1 MFKYLFY
8 FFRLFTFISLLICAT
23 VLVVA
28 QGPDLQ
34 VTGQIVDPS
43 GSAIPNATII
53 LKDANNLRREYHSD
67 GRGKFYI
74 STVFPG
80 NYELSFQARGFETFT
95 KQLKLR
101 PSELETLRIEMK
113 VGMNHEGEPIVDFKK
128 QKIEG
133 VIIDPNGAVVVN
145 ATIRL
150 KAAEDS
156 SIETYSD
163 IQGNFKLFNLSPG
176 IYELTVQSAGFND
189 FSKSIKISPNSNEYL
204 KIELTIAA
212 RSDGALIVGVNGT
225 ADFLTTRQATVIT
238 TFTPKQIQFAAA
250 QTVDDLLRQVPGFSN
265 FRRSSSF
272 VANPTTQGVS
282 LRGAGASGAS
292 RTAVIADGIP
302 LNDAF
307 GGWVY
312 WDRIP
317 REAIQSVEVERG
329 GASHLYGSDAL
340 SGAIILN
347 TRRANK
353 PTLSASASVGNLGTA
368 DTSFFAGSKFGKLN
382 LALFGEA
389 FKTDGYFIV
398 SPTIRGA
405 ADTRAA
411 SQHRALTLRTGFEFD
426 ANNAIF
432 VSGSLYDQDRKNGTV
447 LQTNDTANESVA
459 VRGQFLTPDKSNWT
473 VSLYGNQQR
482 YHQWFTAVAAGRAT
496 ESLSRFQFTP
506 AHDAGLRINWS
517 NATNGKHTLF
527 AGFEMRGVRGTSDET
542 VFVSNKAT
550 TFVSAGGRQRR
561 IGFFAQDYISLSKRW
576 ALVISGR
583 WDQWRDSSAASVSR
597 ALATGIVTPT
607 FFAPRSANA
616 FNPRVALEFK
626 PTANV
631 ILRASG
637 YRAFRA
643 PTLNELYRSFRVG
656 DTLTQ
661 SNNNLTAERLTGGEG
676 GMNWNVNN
684 RVTTRL
690 TGYYTEIVN
699 PISNFTISTTPTL
712 ITRQRRNLGR
722 TRSAGIEAEVE
733 MKVTNQIRF
742 SSGYIYSNAI
752 VKRAPQDLTLVGLQI
767 PQVPRQQFT
776 MQASY
781 DDPRFVNAALQFRAT
796 SRQFDDDR
804 NTFQL
809 NSYALIDATVSRRL
823 GKYFEGFF
831 AVQNLLNRQVVVAKT
846 PLENFGMPR
855 MFRGGIRIRFE

>member
-1 MFKYLFY
+1 MKCCACALELALSKVLATSKY
-8 FFRLFTFISLLICAT
+8 FFTTTMIKFLLSSSQLLTAILMLSFLPVPDVAQSDPIPLVKGDVVDQT
-23 VLVVA
+23 GAVIPNVLVI
-28 QGPDLQ
+28 LLR
-34 VTGQIVDPS
+34 S
-43 GSAIPNATII
+43 GSP
-53 LKDANNLRREYHSD
+53 RREKITDSKGNFNFD
-67 GRGKFYI
+67 LI
-74 STVFPG
+74 PPG
-80 NYELSFQARGFETFT
+80 DYEISFQATGFTTITRE
-95 KQLKLR
+95 LKLYLGQ
-101 PSELETLRIEMK
+101 SVVEL
-113 VGMNHEGEPIVDFKK
+113 H
-128 QKIEG
+128 
-133 VIIDPNGAVVVN
+133 
-145 ATIRL
+145 
-150 KAAEDS
+150 
-156 SIETYSD
+156 
-163 IQGNFKLFNLSPG
+163 
-176 IYELTVQSAGFND
+176 
-189 FSKSIKISPNSNEYL
+189 
-204 KIELTIAA
+204 IELRASGGSEQTDIT
-212 RSDGALIVGVNGT
+212 NNKENE
-225 ADFLTTRQATVIT
+225 FLTTRQATVIT

-250 QTVDDLLRQVPGFSN
+250 QTIDDLLRQVPGFSN
-265 FRRSSSF
+265 FRRSSSL

-317 REAIQSVEVERG
+317 REAIQTVEVERG

-340 SGAIILN
+340 SGAINLT

-353 PTLSASASVGNLGTA
+353 PTLSASASAGNLNTQ
-368 DTSFFAGSKFGKLN
+368 DTSFFAGTKIRKLN

-398 SPTIRGA
+398 SPTIRGI

-411 SQHRALTLRTGFEFD
+411 SNHRALTLRTGFEFD

-432 VSGSLYDQDRKNGTV
+432 VSGSLYDQNRKNGTV
-447 LQTNDTANESVA
+447 LQTNDTTSESVA
-459 VRGQFLTPDKSNWT
+459 VRGQFLTPDKSNWNI
-473 VSLYGNQQR
+473 SLFGTQQR
-482 YHQWFTAVAAGRAT
+482 YHQSFTGVAANRAT
-496 ESLSRFQFTP
+496 ETLTRLQFTP
-506 AHDAGLRINWS
+506 FHDAGLKINWS
-517 NATNGKHTLF
+517 NATNGLHTLF
-527 AGFEMRGVRGTSDET
+527 AGFEVRGVRGTSDET
-542 VFVSNKAT
+542 VFVNSRAT

-561 IGFFAQDYISLSKRW
+561 IGFFAQDYISINKRW

-583 WDQWRDSSAASVSR
+583 FDQWRDSSAASVSR

-607 FFAPRSANA
+607 FFAPRSVNA
-616 FNPRVALEFK
+616 FNPRIALEFK
-626 PTANV
+626 ASANV

-661 SNNNLTAERLTGGEG
+661 SNNTLTAERLSGGEAG
-676 GMNWNVNN
+676 LNWNLNN
-684 RVTTRL
+684 KITSRL

-699 PISNFTISTTPTL
+699 PITNFTISTTPAL

-781 DDPRFVNAALQFRAT
+781 DDPRYVNAALQFRAS

-804 NTFQL
+804 NTLPL

-831 AVQNLLNRQVVVAKT
+831 AVQNVLNKQFVVART

-855 MFRGGIRIRFE
+855 MFRGGLRIRFE

>member
-1 MFKYLFY
+1 MTKIHLQLLFA
-8 FFRLFTFISLLICAT
+8 FFLLLPSFTQ
-23 VLVVA
+23 A
-28 QGPDLQ
+28 QT
-34 VTGQIVDPS
+34 TG
-43 GSAIPNATII
+43 
-53 LKDANNLRREYHSD
+53 K
-67 GRGKFYI
+67 
-74 STVFPG
+74 
-80 NYELSFQARGFETFT
+80 
-95 KQLKLR
+95 
-101 PSELETLRIEMK
+101 
-113 VGMNHEGEPIVDFKK
+113 
-128 QKIEG
+128 
-133 VIIDPNGAVVVN
+133 
-145 ATIRL
+145 
-150 KAAEDS
+150 
-156 SIETYSD
+156 
-163 IQGNFKLFNLSPG
+163 
-176 IYELTVQSAGFND
+176 
-189 FSKSIKISPNSNEYL
+189 
-204 KIELTIAA
+204 
-212 RSDGALIVGVNGT
+212 IVGVVVDHVNARIITASLTLSGNNETKETKTDSNGEFT
-225 ADFLTTRQATVIT
+225 FTDLGVGKYKIEVAAPGFKNKTIPVQVTSGSTEKVEIALSVVAVIISYDISTNSDRSFLETRQATVIT
-238 TFTPKQIQFAAA
+238 SFTPKQIQFAAA

-265 FRRSSSF
+265 FRRSSSL

-292 RTAVIADGIP
+292 RTAVIADNIP

-340 SGAIILN
+340 SGAINLT

-353 PTLSASASVGNLGTA
+353 PTLSASASAGNLNTQ
-368 DTSFFAGSKFGKLN
+368 DFSFFAGNKFRKLN

-398 SPTIRGA
+398 SPTIRGI

-411 SQHRALTLRTGFEFD
+411 SNHRALTLRTGFEFD
-426 ANNAIF
+426 DNNAIF
-432 VSGSLYDQDRKNGTV
+432 VSGSLYDQNRKNGTV

-473 VSLYGNQQR
+473 ISLYGNQQR
-482 YHQWFTAVAAGRAT
+482 YHQIFTGVAANRAT
-496 ESLSRFQFTP
+496 EALARTQFTP
-506 AHDAGLRINWS
+506 VHDAGLRINWS
-517 NATNGKHTLF
+517 NATNGIHTLF
-527 AGFEMRGVRGTSDET
+527 AGFEVRGVRGTSDET
-542 VFVSNKAT
+542 VFANNRAT

-561 IGFFAQDYISLSKRW
+561 IGFFAQDYISINKHW

-583 WDQWRDSSAASVSR
+583 FDQWRDSSAASVSR

-607 FFAPRSANA
+607 FFAPRSVNA
-616 FNPRVALEFK
+616 FNPRIALEFK
-626 PTANV
+626 PVANV

-661 SNNNLTAERLTGGEG
+661 SNNALTAERLTGGEA
-676 GMNWNVNN
+676 GMNWNISS
-684 RVTTRL
+684 RVITRL

-722 TRSAGIEAEVE
+722 TRSSGIEVE
-733 MKVTNQIRF
+733 FEAKVTNQIRF

-781 DDPRFVNAALQFRAT
+781 DDPRYVNAALQFRAS

-804 NTFQL
+804 NTLPL
-809 NSYALIDATVSRRL
+809 NSYALIDATISRRL

-831 AVQNLLNRQVVVAKT
+831 AVQNLLNKQFVVART

-855 MFRGGIRIRFE
+855 MFRGGLRIRFE